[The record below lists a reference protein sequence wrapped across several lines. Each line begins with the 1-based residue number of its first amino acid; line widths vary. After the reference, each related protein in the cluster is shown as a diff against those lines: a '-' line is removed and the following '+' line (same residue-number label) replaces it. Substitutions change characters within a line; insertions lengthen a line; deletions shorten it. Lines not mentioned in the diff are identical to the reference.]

1 MSYTLHLLYIRG
13 CVRDLLPVVLHAGL
27 PADTEVP
34 RERVQTVLLRAIWGS
49 TVSSMVPTIVTYI
62 LNNFGLINISS
73 SNEPLHCGM
82 SFNLHFSVP

>member
-1 MSYTLHLLYIRG
+1 MSHTFNTYYAVMH
-13 CVRDLLPVVLHAGL
+13 DLLPVVLHAGL

-34 RERVQTVLLRAIWGS
+34 RECVQTVLLRAIWGS
-49 TVSSMVPTIVTYI
+49 TMSSMVPTVVTYL

-82 SFNLHFSVP
+82 SFNLHF